1 MKRTQLAQKLSLL
14 SASKKPF
21 EVSYLIGFD
30 GFTDEILSCVK
41 MRQDAENYEPIATI
55 REFGERIVEAADKG
69 TNFELV
75 VKKTKIGGNGPILA
89 SALATYGFLPTLIGA
104 LGFPEIEPLFQPL
117 LQSCKKVFSLTSSG
131 HTDALEFTDSKIILG
146 KMHSILQI
154 DVDLLIKR
162 IPEKELVLL
171 FDEANIFVSAN
182 WTMILGMTKIW
193 KYLISTILP
202 QISVRA
208 EQRQLFIDLADP
220 AKRSDLDLQEAI
232 ITLADLSRFYT
243 ITLGLNELEAKRI
256 AHLFNHTIPVQ
267 DLGLSRE
274 KIVSLAAFIQS
285 KTGFETIV
293 IHTTKYAA
301 ACTKD
306 ENIHVDGPFCK
317 APFLT
322 TGGGD
327 NFNAGFLFGR
337 GLKLSLD
344 ECLLLAVATSGY
356 YIRVGKS
363 PTIADLISFLRSWD
377 RDPLELELLK
387 IEC

>member
-14 SASKKPF
+14 SASKKAF
-21 EVSYLIGFD
+21 ETSYLIGFD

-41 MRQDAENYEPIATI
+41 MRHDTENYEPIATI
-55 REFGERIVEAADKG
+55 REFGERIVDAADKG

-89 SALATYGFLPTLIGA
+89 SALAAFGFLPTLIGA
-104 LGFPEIEPLFQPL
+104 LGFPEIEPLFKPL
-117 LQSCKKVFSLTSSG
+117 LQSCKKVLSLTSSG
-131 HTDALEFTDSKIILG
+131 HSDALEFTDSKIILG
-146 KMHSILQI
+146 KMQSILQI
-154 DVDLLIKR
+154 DPELLVKR
-162 IPEKELVLL
+162 IPEKELLAL
-171 FDEANIFVSAN
+171 FDEADIFISAN
-182 WTMILGMTKIW
+182 WTMVLGMTKIW
-193 KYLISTILP
+193 KYLITNILP
-202 QISVRA
+202 HIAVRA
-208 EQRQLFIDLADP
+208 ERRELFIDLADP

-256 AHLFNHTIPVQ
+256 AHLFDHTLPVKE
-267 DLGLSRE
+267 LELSRE
-274 KIVSLAAFIQS
+274 KVASLAGFIQS
-285 KTGFETIV
+285 KTGLDTIV

-306 ENIHVDGPFCK
+306 ESTHTDGPFCK
-317 APFLT
+317 TPFLT

-327 NFNAGFLFGR
+327 NFNAGFLVGK
-337 GLKLSLD
+337 GLKLTLA

-356 YIRVGKS
+356 YIRAGKS
-363 PTIADLISFLRSWD
+363 PTIGDLISFLRSWD

-387 IEC
+387 L